1 MIVVVVVMMFCM
13 ILVAVGA
20 YLFLNRPQEGDECE
34 GEDENG
40 NYEIDDKGKCVLD
53 SCASGYYKSGKECL
67 VEEEDDEPDTPP
79 PPKYET
85 YPDHDFTGGDIACTT
100 GEEATAC
107 EAKCDADDRCVS
119 YIHTAND
126 KICCTKF
133 GTQNYT
139 NMPSRQI
146 TGYIKNIDGYEVK
159 EVGDRP
165 AGDIENMNP
174 GTLPTCKA
182 RCDELDNCI
191 GFNFNNNNCWIK
203 KAEGISPT
211 YSVNGYQFYTKI

>member
-1 MIVVVVVMMFCM
+1 MAAIAVAGVGMMIVCSSSLAAVMMM
-13 ILVAVGA
+13 G
-20 YLFLNRPQEGDECE
+20 G
-34 GEDENG
+34 
-40 NYEIDDKGKCVLD
+40 
-53 SCASGYYKSGKECL
+53 
-67 VEEEDDEPDTPP
+67 EEETPTP
-79 PPKYET
+79 TPTGSSAGPSAPTRAKYET

-100 GEEATAC
+100 DEEATAC

-126 KICCTKF
+126 KLCCTKF

-146 TGYIKNIDGYEVK
+146 TAYIKNVDGYEVK
-159 EVGDRP
+159 EIGDRP

-191 GFNFNNNNCWIK
+191 GFNFKNDNCFIK

-211 YSVNGYQFYTKI
+211 YSVNGYQFYTKM

>member
-1 MIVVVVVMMFCM
+1 MAQMAMIAGLGVMC
-13 ILVAVGA
+13 LSSSVGA
-20 YLFLNRPQEGDECE
+20 ALMMG
-34 GEDENG
+34 GG
-40 NYEIDDKGKCVLD
+40 
-53 SCASGYYKSGKECL
+53 
-67 VEEEDDEPDTPP
+67 EEEKKPDNNNNQDDDEPDP

-85 YPDHDFTGGDIACTT
+85 YPDHDFTGGDIGCYPST
-100 GEEATAC
+100 EASAC
-107 EAKCDADDRCVS
+107 EAKCDADNRCVS

-126 KICCTKF
+126 KLCCIKH

-139 NMPSRQI
+139 NMPERQI
-146 TGYIKNIDGYEVK
+146 TAYIKNIDGYEVK
-159 EVGDRP
+159 EIGDRP

-211 YSVNGYQFYTKI
+211 YSVNGYQFYTKM

>member
-1 MIVVVVVMMFCM
+1 MIAGLGVLC
-13 ILVAVGA
+13 LSSSVGA
-20 YLFLNRPQEGDECE
+20 AMSMGGGADGAGADGAGGADGADGTGSQDY
-34 GEDENG
+34 
-40 NYEIDDKGKCVLD
+40 
-53 SCASGYYKSGKECL
+53 
-67 VEEEDDEPDTPP
+67 EPDPPP

-100 GEEATAC
+100 GEEAAAC

-139 NMPSRQI
+139 NMPSREI

>member
-1 MIVVVVVMMFCM
+1 MRSSKKKLSVKYKTTMAQIAMIAGLGMMC
-13 ILVAVGA
+13 LSSSVGA
-20 YLFLNRPQEGDECE
+20 ALMMGG
-34 GEDENG
+34 GEKDG
-40 NYEIDDKGKCVLD
+40 GAGAGGTD
-53 SCASGYYKSGKECL
+53 SQDY
-67 VEEEDDEPDTPP
+67 EPDPPP

-85 YPDHDFTGGDIACTT
+85 YPDHDFTGGDIACTN
-100 GEEATAC
+100 GVDESDDC

-139 NMPSRQI
+139 HMPSRQI

-191 GFNFNNNNCWIK
+191 GFNFNNNNCFMK
-203 KAEGISPT
+203 KAEGISQT